1 MTPHVFLPTT
11 KDAFVVASEVPACEF
26 IHVGKQFGTLEVLR
40 DINLEVRRAE
50 KVALI
55 GPSGSGKS
63 TLLRTLMTLETIN
76 AGEIKV
82 NGETLTNGSWTPDQ
96 QRSDKPAARARR
108 RRIGMVFQQFN
119 LFPHMTAAENVAVA
133 PRKVLG
139 LPRNEAEERAQKYLS
154 MVGMSAKANEL
165 PLRLSGG
172 QQQRVAIARS
182 LAMEPEIMLFDE
194 VTSAL
199 DPELVGEVLAV
210 LRKLGEESDLTM
222 LLVTHQ
228 MEFAR
233 NFADRVAFLWQG
245 QIHEVAEAKSIFD
258 NPTEER
264 TRQFLRAVL
273 ESH

>member
-1 MTPHVFLPTT
+1 MNAIADFSAADKQP
-11 KDAFVVASEVPACEF
+11 ASPETPACEF
-26 IHVGKQFGTLEVLR
+26 VHVVKRFGAVTVLR
-40 DINLEVRRAE
+40 DISIVVPHGE
-50 KVALI
+50 KLALI

-63 TLLRTLMTLETIN
+63 TLLRTLMTLEPIDG
-76 AGEIKV
+76 GEIKV
-82 NGETLTNGSWTPDQ
+82 SGETLSHGSWSHER
-96 QRSDKPAARARR
+96 QRSDNAAARAKR

-119 LFPHMTAAENVAVA
+119 LFPHMTAVENVAVA

-139 LPRNEAEERAQKYLS
+139 LSHRDASERAHRYVE
-154 MVGMSAKANEL
+154 MVGLGGKAAEL
-165 PLRLSGG
+165 PARLSGG

-199 DPELVGEVLAV
+199 DPELVGEVLGV
-210 LRKLGEESDLTM
+210 LRKLAEESTLTM

-233 NFADRVAFLWQG
+233 SFADRVAFLWQG
-245 QIHEVAEAKSIFD
+245 QLHEVGEAKAIFD
-258 NPTEER
+258 EPREER

-273 ESH
+273 EAR

>member
-1 MTPHVFLPTT
+1 MNATAIIDSSLSASTPPL
-11 KDAFVVASEVPACEF
+11 APACEF
-26 IHVGKQFGTLEVLR
+26 IHVCKRYGSLTVLK
-40 DINLEVRRAE
+40 DMNLKVKRAE
-50 KVALI
+50 KLALI

-63 TLLRTLMTLETIN
+63 TLLRTLMTLETID

-82 NGETLTNGSWTPDQ
+82 NGETLTHGSWPADR
-96 QRSDKPAARARR
+96 QRSDRPAARNRR

-119 LFPHMTAAENVAVA
+119 LFPHKTAVENVAVA

-139 LPRNEAEERAQKYLS
+139 LSRQEAVERAHNYLEMVGLSSKAEE
-154 MVGMSAKANEL
+154 L
-165 PLRLSGG
+165 PSRLSGG

-182 LAMEPEIMLFDE
+182 LAMQPEIMLFDE

-199 DPELVGEVLAV
+199 DPELVGEVLGV
-210 LRKLGEESDLTM
+210 LRKLAEEGDLTM

-233 NFADRVAFLWQG
+233 SFADRVAFLWQG
-245 QIHEVAEAKSIFD
+245 QVHEIGDAKAIFD
-258 NPTEER
+258 NPREER

-273 ESH
+273 EGR

>member
-1 MTPHVFLPTT
+1 MNPHVVIPAQFGTMAMHET
-11 KDAFVVASEVPACEF
+11 PACEF
-26 IHVGKQFGTLEVLR
+26 INVGKQFGTVKVLR
-40 DINLEVRRAE
+40 DVNLEVKPAE
-50 KVALI
+50 KLALI

-63 TLLRTLMTLETIN
+63 TLLRTLMTLETID

-82 NGETLTNGSWTPDQ
+82 NGETLTLGSWPPEQ
-96 QRSDKPAARARR
+96 QRSDSPAARARR

-139 LPRNEAEERAQKYLS
+139 LPRKEALDRAQKYLA
-154 MVGMSAKANEL
+154 MVGMASKANEL
-165 PLRLSGG
+165 PSRLSGG

-199 DPELVGEVLAV
+199 DPELVGEVLSV
-210 LRKLGEESDLTM
+210 LRKLGEESSLTM

-233 NFADRVAFLWQG
+233 SFADRVAFLWQG
-245 QIHEVAEAKSIFD
+245 QIHEVADAKSIFD
-258 NPTEER
+258 NPTQER

-273 ESH
+273 EAR

>member
-1 MTPHVFLPTT
+1 MNAIADFSAVKAEPSTPQ
-11 KDAFVVASEVPACEF
+11 APACEF
-26 IHVGKQFGTLEVLR
+26 IHVVKRYGPVTVLR
-40 DINLEVRRAE
+40 DVSISVPHGE
-50 KVALI
+50 KLALI

-63 TLLRTLMTLETIN
+63 TLLRTLMTLEAIDG
-76 AGEIKV
+76 GEIKV
-82 NGETLTNGSWTPDQ
+82 NGETLSHGSWPHDR
-96 QRSDKPAARARR
+96 QRSDNAAARAKR

-139 LPRNEAEERAQKYLS
+139 LPRNEAAERARRYLE
-154 MVGMSAKANEL
+154 MVGLSAKADEL
-165 PLRLSGG
+165 PSRLSGG

-182 LAMEPEIMLFDE
+182 LAMEPDIMLFDE

-199 DPELVGEVLAV
+199 DPELVGEVLNV
-210 LRKLGEESDLTM
+210 LRKLADESTLTM

-233 NFADRVAFLWQG
+233 SFADRVAFLWQG
-245 QIHEVAEAKSIFD
+245 QLHEIGEAKAIFD
-258 NPTEER
+258 EPREER

-273 ESH
+273 EAR

>member
-1 MTPHVFLPTT
+1 MTAPVLVPTQPGIAAT
-11 KDAFVVASEVPACEF
+11 AETPACEF
-26 IHVGKQFGTLEVLR
+26 INVGKQFGAVKVLR
-40 DINLEVRRAE
+40 DVSLEVKRAE
-50 KVALI
+50 KLALI

-63 TLLRTLMTLETIN
+63 TLLRTLMTQTID

-82 NGETLTNGSWTPDQ
+82 NGETLSHGSWPSEQ
-96 QRSDKPAARARR
+96 QRSDGQAARARR

-119 LFPHMTAAENVAVA
+119 LFPHMTAAENVAVS

-139 LPRNEAEERAQKYLS
+139 LPRKEAAERAQKYLA
-154 MVGMSAKANEL
+154 MVGMDAKSNEL
-165 PLRLSGG
+165 PSRLSGG

-182 LAMEPEIMLFDE
+182 LAMEPEVMLFDE

-199 DPELVGEVLAV
+199 DPELVGEVLGV
-210 LRKLGEESDLTM
+210 LRKLGEESNLTM

-233 NFADRVAFLWQG
+233 SFAHRVAFLWQG

-258 NPTEER
+258 NPSQDR
-264 TRQFLRAVL
+264 TRQFLHAVL
-273 ESH
+273 EAR

>member
-1 MTPHVFLPTT
+1 MNAIADFSAVKVEPSTSQT
-11 KDAFVVASEVPACEF
+11 PACEF
-26 IHVGKQFGTLEVLR
+26 IHVVKRFGAVTVLR
-40 DINLEVRRAE
+40 DINIAVPHGE
-50 KVALI
+50 KLALI

-63 TLLRTLMTLETIN
+63 TLLRTLMTLETIDG
-76 AGEIKV
+76 GEIEV
-82 NGETLTNGSWTPDQ
+82 NGETLSHGSWPDE
-96 QRSDKPAARARR
+96 RKRLDNAAARAKR

-119 LFPHMTAAENVAVA
+119 LFPHMTAVENVAVA

-139 LPRNEAEERAQKYLS
+139 LPRREATERAHRYLD
-154 MVGMSAKANEL
+154 MVGLGGKANEL
-165 PLRLSGG
+165 PARLSGG

-199 DPELVGEVLAV
+199 DPELVGEVLGV
-210 LRKLGEESDLTM
+210 LRKLADESTLTM

-233 NFADRVAFLWQG
+233 SFADRVAFLRQG
-245 QIHEVAEAKSIFD
+245 QLHEVGEAKAIFD
-258 NPTEER
+258 EPREER

-273 ESH
+273 EAR